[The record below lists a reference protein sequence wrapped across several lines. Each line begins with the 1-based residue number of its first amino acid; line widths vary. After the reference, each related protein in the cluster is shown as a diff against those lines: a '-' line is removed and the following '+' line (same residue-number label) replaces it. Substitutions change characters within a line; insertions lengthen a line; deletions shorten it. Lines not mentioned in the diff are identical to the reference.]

1 MFHHLTREINE
12 NPGNKKI
19 AIHLEAKR
27 IRTYTMFGYS
37 YLQRIMETQYS
48 KQTYR
53 RTKNRRSI
61 QSDRFRTVRR
71 IYGFKTVLTYDQREI
86 RGQLG
91 R

>member
-1 MFHHLTREINE
+1 MFLQLMRKANQTEKLRFARKQRQQNIYTHIF
-12 NPGNKKI
+12 GN
-19 AIHLEAKR
+19 
-27 IRTYTMFGYS
+27 S
-37 YLQRIMETQYS
+37 SLQRIIEARYS

-53 RTKNRRSI
+53 RTKNRGIR
-61 QSDRFRTVRR
+61 SDRFRTDRQ